1 MPPAMAEDP
10 DLALVRALQ
19 AGDDSALNALMS
31 RHREPLFRFLF
42 RQTRNEADA
51 RDLAQEAFVR
61 AYFKIGNFQP
71 AARFGTWL
79 FQIGL
84 NLCRDHAR
92 SKHGRRALR
101 HDPLAGTGELA
112 PTEPGADPGAGAALA
127 ETLALVQ
134 RAIDDLPHGLKAAF
148 LLTVI
153 EERPQKD
160 AAAILGVTVKAVETR
175 VYRARQLL
183 ARAVAPR

>member
-1 MPPAMAEDP
+1 MADDP

-19 AGDDSALNALMS
+19 TGDDLALNMLMS

-42 RQTRNEADA
+42 RYTRNEADA

-61 AYFKIGNFQP
+61 AYFHIGKFKP
-71 AARFGTWL
+71 GAKFGTWL

-84 NLCRDHAR
+84 NLSRDHAR

-101 HDPLAGTGELA
+101 HDPLAEAGDL
-112 PTEPGADPGAGAALA
+112 EPIEPAADPGTGAEMA
-127 ETLALVQ
+127 EKLALVQ
-134 RAIDDLPHGLKAAF
+134 QAIDGLPHGLKAAF

-153 EERPQKD
+153 EERSQK
-160 AAAILGVTVKAVETR
+160 T
-175 VYRARQLL
+175 
-183 ARAVAPR
+183 PRKSSA